1 MEECCCWSDALE
13 AAVAVAAAA
22 EGCTHVEVLFVT
34 QGGAG
39 YDIPRDVFRAML
51 MAAVAACDG
60 EYETS
65 RRVRQ
70 HAADTCLTTDAD
82 GVLAP
87 RAERA
92 HLLARAAVAG
102 GAALACGW
110 KRTKLHALQFPSVGP
125 YDDAHCAE
133 AVAFRLGGGLRLVFE
148 AQQQCE
154 GRAELVPSAV
164 IHRVAV
170 QGKASQSPLQATA
183 RAARVMEQVWACFRR
198 RAAP

>member
-1 MEECCCWSDALE
+1 MEECCWSDALE
-13 AAVAVAAAA
+13 AAVAVPATAA
-22 EGCTHVEVLFVT
+22 GCTHVEVLFVT

-39 YDIPRDVFRAML
+39 YDIPRDAFRAML
-51 MAAVAACDG
+51 MAAVVACDG

-65 RRVRQ
+65 RHVRQ

-82 GVLAP
+82 GVRAP

-92 HLLARAAVAG
+92 HLLARAVVAG

-148 AQQQCE
+148 ARQQQQCS
-154 GRAELVPSAV
+154 GSGAV

-170 QGKASQSPLQATA
+170 QGKACQPPLQATA
-183 RAARVMEQVWACFRR
+183 RAARVMQQVWACFRR
-198 RAAP
+198 PAAP